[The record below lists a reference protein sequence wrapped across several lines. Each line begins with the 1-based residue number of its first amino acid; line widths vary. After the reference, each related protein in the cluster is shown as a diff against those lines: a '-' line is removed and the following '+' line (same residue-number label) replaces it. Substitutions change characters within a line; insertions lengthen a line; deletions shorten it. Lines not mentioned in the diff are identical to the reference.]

1 MSKKPNAILIDPKTQ
16 TIQIIPMNDV
26 NDCNEMKKWIDC
38 DLFELAITFDDLH
51 VDMFCDEE
59 GWLRNR
65 EIYGFEF
72 DGILIPSKAL
82 VIGYSDDGKQA
93 ELTNTKIAYMLNL
106 LYNGII
112 WKGELTE
119 NDMPQPQ
126 VISAED
132 NNILLTLLG
141 LERKS

>member
-82 VIGYSDDGKQA
+82 VIGYRDDGKQA
-93 ELTNTKIAYMLNL
+93 ELTNTKITYMLNL
-106 LYNGII
+106 LYNDII